1 MFHQNNWL
9 MLQQKITHA
18 LIHLLKTKSVIRKIT
33 HTLMRFFKTKSVI
46 RKITQI
52 IYRYINSFIQNKKEI
67 FVHVM

>member
-18 LIHLLKTKSVIRKIT
+18 LIHLLKTKNVIRKIT

-52 IYRYINSFIQNKKEI
+52 IYR
-67 FVHVM
+67 